1 MASASSPAS
10 PRPTPGVH
18 APVAPPVVTYDARG
32 VDAGAASLDATANAV
47 ANLRTTRDALAEE
60 ERSAKLRHGSARLE
74 LESLRDELGR
84 VRAQLASDRDT
95 LAVFARGC
103 APVLRMH
110 ELNLAELR
118 RVHSNA
124 CDGHARGV
132 VVLKKEFGVRRDG
145 VARRRHTHY
154 GPARAARSRPRPLP
168 PSAPLQYTEH
178 FRADKHEQRWE
189 SPRRGPDG
197 SAITT
202 RGMVLSDEAFRAGAF
217 RPKKIRE

>member
-1 MASASSPAS
+1 MASTSSPAAS
-10 PRPTPGVH
+10 PRPAPGAHIPTLGVH
-18 APVAPPVVTYDARG
+18 APVAPPVVSYDARG
-32 VDAGAASLDATANAV
+32 VDAGAASLDATSNAV
-47 ANLRTTRDALAEE
+47 ANLRTTRDELAEE
-60 ERSAKLRHGSARLE
+60 ERTSKLRHGSARLE

-103 APVLRMH
+103 EPVLRMH

-132 VVLKKEFGVRRDG
+132 AVLKKEFGVRRAA
-145 VARRRHTHY
+145 VFAPSLARGAH
-154 GPARAARSRPRPLP
+154 AALP
-168 PSAPLQYTEH
+168 PSAPPQYTEH

-189 SPRRGPDG
+189 SPRRGADG

-202 RGMVLSDEAFRAGAF
+202 RGMVLSDEAFRASAF